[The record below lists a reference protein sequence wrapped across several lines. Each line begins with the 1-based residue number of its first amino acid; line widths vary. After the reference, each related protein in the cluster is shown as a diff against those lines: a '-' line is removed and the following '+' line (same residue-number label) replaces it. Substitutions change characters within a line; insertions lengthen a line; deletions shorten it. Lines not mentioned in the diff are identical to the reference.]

1 MNKLISIIV
10 VVVIATTS
18 IQSTNALL
26 LSPLLLK
33 TNPWGVV
40 SRLNTVN
47 SNTIKMPISSS
58 TTPPIIQS
66 DFSNDNDMLRF
77 RHEVLSDIYEKSMN
91 RAIGSSSQ

>member
-1 MNKLISIIV
+1 MNKLISIII

-18 IQSTNALL
+18 IESTNALL
-26 LSPLLLK
+26 FPPLLLK
-33 TNPWGVV
+33 TNTWGVV
-40 SRLNTVN
+40 SRRNTIN

-66 DFSNDNDMLRF
+66 DFSNDNDIMRF

>member
-1 MNKLISIIV
+1 MNKLISIII

-18 IQSTNALL
+18 IESTNALL
-26 LSPLLLK
+26 FSPLLLK
-33 TNPWGVV
+33 TNTWGVV
-40 SRLNTVN
+40 SRRNTIN

-66 DFSNDNDMLRF
+66 DFSNDNDIMRF

>member
-1 MNKLISIIV
+1 MNNLSIISIIV
-10 VVVIATTS
+10 VAIATTS

-26 LSPLLLK
+26 FSPLLLK

-40 SRLNTVN
+40 SRRNTVN
-47 SNTIKMPISSS
+47 SNTVKMPISSS
-58 TTPPIIQS
+58 TTPIIQS

-91 RAIGSSSQ
+91 RAIGSDYQ

>member
-1 MNKLISIIV
+1 MNKLISIII
-10 VVVIATTS
+10 VIVIVATTS

-26 LSPLLLK
+26 FSPLLLK

-40 SRLNTVN
+40 SRRNTVN
-47 SNTIKMPISSS
+47 SNTVKMPISSS
-58 TTPPIIQS
+58 TTPIIQS

-91 RAIGSSSQ
+91 RAIGSDYQ

>member
-1 MNKLISIIV
+1 MNKLISIII

-18 IQSTNALL
+18 LQSTNALL

-40 SRLNTVN
+40 SRRNTN

-58 TTPPIIQS
+58 TTLPIIQS

-91 RAIGSSSQ
+91 RAIGGDYQ